1 MSLQPGIVLESNPFS
16 IPRMAMGC
24 KATGASVRD
33 LLGMRNEFQKSI
45 LEETARGDSGGSR
58 TAPTGF
64 PLSGMT
70 GLRDMNIYAAFR

>member
-33 LLGMRNEFQKSI
+33 LLGMWNKSRKSI
-45 LEETARGDSGGSR
+45 LEKIAKGCEGGPP